1 MSSFSF
7 SLFLF
12 PSCLYLL
19 QRFFLHSLCF
29 LLQTSLSFC
38 THSLLFFCGGHLLLC
53 LLTRFWAMRMLSFL
67 STVPRF
73 TCVLLLHVGSL
84 IAKKAI
90 FLLHEQQVVLSH
102 PTKKEVYTWKQPA
115 GYEDLKKLLVPS
127 WGPVLPTKQCKFT
140 GPAGT
145 SILALQRYFCSCCQ
159 IIGNYFCQNG
169 NVWTVLLNIGL
180 CSEEIRCDLFFFYT

>member
-73 TCVLLLHVGSL
+73 TCVLLLNIGSL
-84 IAKKAI
+84 IAKKQ
-90 FLLHEQQVVLSH
+90 FFCFMSSKWLY
-102 PTKKEVYTWKQPA
+102 PTLQRRSIH
-115 GYEDLKKLLVPS
+115 LKAASWV
-127 WGPVLPTKQCKFT
+127 WGPEKVA
-140 GPAGT
+140 GPLMGT
-145 SILALQRYFCSCCQ
+145 SLASK
-159 IIGNYFCQNG
+159 
-169 NVWTVLLNIGL
+169 TV
-180 CSEEIRCDLFFFYT
+180 

>member
-84 IAKKAI
+84 IAKKQ
-90 FLLHEQQVVLSH
+90 FFCFMSSKWFY
-102 PTKKEVYTWKQPA
+102 PTLQKKKYTPESSQLGMRTWKSCWSPLGDQSCQQNSVNSLGLQA
-115 GYEDLKKLLVPS
+115 LLYLLCKGIFVAAVKL
-127 WGPVLPTKQCKFT
+127 
-140 GPAGT
+140 
-145 SILALQRYFCSCCQ
+145 
-159 IIGNYFCQNG
+159 
-169 NVWTVLLNIGL
+169 
-180 CSEEIRCDLFFFYT
+180 